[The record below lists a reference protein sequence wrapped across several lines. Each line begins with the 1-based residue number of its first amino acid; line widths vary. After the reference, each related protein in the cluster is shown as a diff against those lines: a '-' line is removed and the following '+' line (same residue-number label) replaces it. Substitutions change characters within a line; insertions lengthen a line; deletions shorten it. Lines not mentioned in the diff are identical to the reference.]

1 MRELNM
7 SHKLQV
13 KSEKMM
19 PQANSVLEALN
30 SLSAVELN
38 ASDPLKNSQDKQ
50 RETTVFYGFS
60 VVSIIASISLLG
72 MF

>member
-1 MRELNM
+1 M

-19 PQANSVLEALN
+19 SQVNSVLEALN
-30 SLSAVELN
+30 SLSAAELN
-38 ASDPLKNSQDKQ
+38 ASDPLKNVQDKQ
-50 RETTVFYGFS
+50 RETNVFYGFS
-60 VVSIIASISLLG
+60 VVGIIASISLLG

>member
-19 PQANSVLEALN
+19 SQVNSVLEALN
-30 SLSAVELN
+30 SLSAAELN
-38 ASDPLKNSQDKQ
+38 ASDPLKNVQDKQ
-50 RETTVFYGFS
+50 RETNVFYGFS
-60 VVSIIASISLLG
+60 VVGIIASISLLG